1 MASRQYRST
10 VEAKTLS
17 SGINNSV
24 TSMTLN
30 SVTTLPS
37 TYPYTLVIDPDRATE
52 EIVTVTATGG
62 GNVLTI
68 TRGQDGT
75 SAQSH
80 DAAAVVKHMITARD
94 LQDAQNH
101 IEASSGGY
109 TITNDGEGNTTK
121 SLHGIDTGEGVVVGT
136 LKTQTLTN
144 KTLNL
149 TNNTLTGTKAQFN
162 TAMSDADFATIAG
175 AETLTNKTLTS
186 PIING
191 GAALTAD
198 STELNHVDGV
208 TSAIQT
214 QLNGKL
220 ATTGGTISGNL
231 VTTGYIFPQGNV
243 IYFGDGNDSIV
254 FNEAGNTFTFNADG
268 AKCNLEVRAINATS
282 SLNATDGNFV
292 NVTAS
297 NIVSYGDIQAPA
309 ANFVRGGG
317 VTITPVANVMTSGN
331 LSFGT
336 TMPSTP
342 FVTVSANSNSVAVE
356 NVSYTNNTTTG
367 CTVWLKRTNTTTTF
381 CSAVAVST

>member
-68 TRGQDGT
+68 
-75 SAQSH
+75 
-80 DAAAVVKHMITARD
+80 MITARD